1 MLFHHSR
8 FKIKLL
14 KSFKFCQKKNTQWAI
29 VSVSLFL
36 FCSILFSFL
45 MGIQFHSSVEFDF
58 RIIWKKRK
66 NWNKNSSIKMFNF
79 DCEIWYRGLNKKK
92 YCANLFF
99 NNSIFNDYIRLYGKF
114 IGKCSTARIG
124 TAQKLV
130 FQANLQIRSLVFDN
144 FQNKSILVKNYL
156 V

>member
-1 MLFHHSR
+1 LLFHHSR

-14 KSFKFCQKKNTQWAI
+14 KSFKFCQKKTHNER
-29 VSVSLFL
+29 LFL
-36 FCSILFSFL
+36 FLSFFSVLFCLVFL

-144 FQNKSILVKNYL
+144 FQKKKN
-156 V
+156 